1 MRGVL
6 QDIAYMTLDLQI
18 ETQKQMMRTDAR
30 SRRRSITADAMEEA
44 ATRVAGMDLGFLDVS
59 PKILGTYFPVR
70 SEFDCLPLVRR
81 MVNDGWRIA
90 LPVVKQNSPLEY
102 HEWTFGAPMENGP
115 FGIPQPV
122 DGELLSPSVV
132 LVPLLAFDRHCF
144 RLGYGGGHYDRTL
157 ETLRGQHQVIAIG
170 LAFDIQEVSEVP
182 VCSYDQQLDWILTP
196 SGAIPAKQT
205 P

>member
-1 MRGVL
+1 
-6 QDIAYMTLDLQI
+6 MTLDLQI

-30 SRRRSITADAMEEA
+30 SRRRSIAAHAMEDA
-44 ATRVAGMDLGFLDVS
+44 ATRVAAMDLSFLDAS
-59 PKILGTYFPVR
+59 PKILGAYFPVR

-81 MVNDGWRIA
+81 MAEDGWRIA
-90 LPVVKQNSPLEY
+90 LPVVKPNSPLEY
-102 HEWTFGAPMENGP
+102 HEWKFGAPMENGP

-122 DGELLSPSVV
+122 DGELLTPTVV
-132 LVPLLAFDRHCF
+132 LIPLLAFDRHCF

-157 ETLRGQHQVIAIG
+157 ETLRGQQQVIAIG
-170 LAFDIQEVSEVP
+170 LAFDIQEVEEVP

>member
-1 MRGVL
+1 
-6 QDIAYMTLDLQI
+6 MTLDLQL
-18 ETQKQMMRTDAR
+18 ETQKQVMRTDAR

-44 ATRVAGMDLGFLDVS
+44 ATKVAAMDLWFLDVS
-59 PKILGTYFPVR
+59 PKIIGAYFPVR

-81 MVNDGWRIA
+81 LVGEGWRVA

-102 HEWTFGAPMENGP
+102 HEWTFGEPMENGP

-122 DGELLSPSVV
+122 NGVLLSPSIV
-132 LVPLLAFDRHCF
+132 LVPLLAFDRQCF

-157 ETLRGQHQVIAIG
+157 EVLRSQHKVVAIG
-170 LAFDIQEVSEVP
+170 LAFDSQEVAEVP

-196 SGAIPAKQT
+196 SGAIPAKQSG
-205 P
+205 

>member
-1 MRGVL
+1 LYGLL
-6 QDIAYMTLDLQI
+6 QDIADMTLDLQI

-30 SRRRSITADAMEEA
+30 SRRRSIAADAMEEA
-44 ATRVAGMDLGFLDVS
+44 AARVAAMDLGFLDVS

-81 MVNDGWRIA
+81 MAEDGWRIA
-90 LPVVKQNSPLEY
+90 LPVVKPNSPLEY
-102 HEWTFGAPMENGP
+102 HEWKFGAPMENGP
-115 FGIPQPV
+115 FGIPQPA
-122 DGELLSPSVV
+122 DGELLSPTAL

-157 ETLRGQHQVIAIG
+157 ETLRSQHPVIAIG
-170 LAFDIQEVSEVP
+170 LAFDIQEVAEVP

-196 SGAIPAKQT
+196 SGAIPAKQA
-205 P
+205 

>member
-1 MRGVL
+1 
-6 QDIAYMTLDLQI
+6 MTLDLQI

-59 PKILGTYFPVR
+59 PKILGAYFPVR

-102 HEWTFGAPMENGP
+102 REWTFGAPMENGP

-122 DGELLSPSVV
+122 DGELLSPTVV

>member
-1 MRGVL
+1 
-6 QDIAYMTLDLQI
+6 MTLDLQI

-44 ATRVAGMDLGFLDVS
+44 AARVAAMDLGFLDVS

-81 MVNDGWRIA
+81 MAEDGWRIA
-90 LPVVKQNSPLEY
+90 LPVVKPNSPLEY
-102 HEWTFGAPMENGP
+102 HEWKFGARMENGP
-115 FGIPQPV
+115 FGIPQPA
-122 DGELLSPSVV
+122 DGEVLSPTAL

-144 RLGYGGGHYDRTL
+144 RLGNGGGHYDRTL
-157 ETLRGQHQVIAIG
+157 DTLRGEHPVIAIG
-170 LAFDIQEVSEVP
+170 LAFDSQEVAEVP

-196 SGAIPAKQT
+196 SGAIPAKQA
-205 P
+205 